1 MMSDSPDEAKTQ
13 EPNWC
18 SSNVDVGLD
27 VNIVQELLK
36 QMASNPVSLF
46 QSPAVRQSIAM
57 HRLETLDD
65 TKVKALEDNPPA
77 AIRDAL
83 QYNIDTMKTGVAL
96 NRPDLLINPLS
107 SIDLI
112 RFRIGDL
119 KVLTVGPRSESEIF
133 SLLAAGFSPNRIRG
147 LDLFSYSEFV
157 DVGDMHDMPYPDNT
171 FDVVILGWVLA
182 YSKDNAQVA
191 REVRRVS
198 SPGAFVAVGCQY
210 LPYSREVL
218 KEHDGDAFMDPT
230 RFYNLNDILS
240 LWSGEISYVPFQ
252 HDIHPAMKDNVGDI
266 MTIFQFDG

>member
-1 MMSDSPDEAKTQ
+1 MSDTKLDPKKQ

-18 SSNVDVGLD
+18 STTVDIGLD
-27 VNIVQELLK
+27 VQTAQNALNHLAANPRLLFES
-36 QMASNPVSLF
+36 AS
-46 QSPAVRQSIAM
+46 VRQIIAM
-57 HRLETLDD
+57 DRLQTIDD
-65 TKVKALEDNPPA
+65 TKVKTLDENPPD

-83 QYNIDTMKTGVAL
+83 QYNIDTMKTGAAL
-96 NRPDLLINPLS
+96 SRPDLLINPLT

-112 RFRIGDL
+112 RHRIGDL

-147 LDLFSYSEFV
+147 LDLFSYSDFV

-182 YSKDNAQVA
+182 YSTDNARVA

-198 SPGAFVAVGCQY
+198 APGAFVAVGCQY
-210 LPYSREVL
+210 LPYSSEVL
-218 KEHDGDAFMDPT
+218 KEHDGDDFMDPT
-230 RFYNLNDILS
+230 RFWQLSDILS
-240 LWSGEISYVPFQ
+240 LWEGEISYVPFQ
-252 HDIHPAMKDNVGDI
+252 HDIHPAMKGNVGDI